1 MEALDE
7 VEHPKPG
14 KDFIYQTYNEFVL
27 DNPWA
32 KEAGVRP
39 KSIVREMF
47 EDWSS
52 FEDYVKNYGLE
63 RSEAVLLR
71 HLSEVYKVLVQT
83 VPPALK
89 TEEVEEAESYL
100 EGMVREV
107 DSSLI
112 DEWEKLLNPDERP
125 EAKEEIP
132 KKEVPFTRRKAEFL
146 RATRRAVFDFV
157 KELSRENYEA
167 AAELVGGKALE
178 IREMM
183 AGYFEEHGIIRM
195 DPEARSTKYLRI
207 EGDRLEQVLIDEEG
221 LNDWSAVLEVD
232 RARSDEEN
240 RVVLALTGVGPF

>member
-1 MEALDE
+1 
-7 VEHPKPG
+7 
-14 KDFIYQTYNEFVL
+14 
-27 DNPWA
+27 
-32 KEAGVRP
+32 
-39 KSIVREMF
+39 MF
-47 EDWSS
+47 ENWSS

-89 TEEVEEAESYL
+89 TPEVEEAESFL

-112 DEWEKLLNPDERP
+112 DEWEKLRNSDEEMEEVGKPP
-125 EAKEEIP
+125 EKEI
-132 KKEVPFTRRKAEFL
+132 PFTRRKAEFL

-157 KELSRENYEA
+157 KEISRENYEV
-167 AAELVGGKALE
+167 AAEIVGGKALE

-195 DPEARSTKYLRI
+195 DPEARSTKYLRV
-207 EGDRLEQVLIDEEG
+207 EGDRLEQILIDEEG

-232 RARSDEEN
+232 RARSDKEK
-240 RVVLALTGVGPF
+240 RVVLELLAVGPF

>member
-1 MEALDE
+1 M
-7 VEHPKPG
+7 EHPKPG
-14 KDFIYQTYNEFVL
+14 KEFIYQTYNEFVL

-89 TEEVEEAESYL
+89 TPEVEEAESFL

-112 DEWEKLLNPDERP
+112 DEWEKLRNSDGEVE
-125 EAKEEIP
+125 EAEKAP
-132 KKEVPFTRRKAEFL
+132 VKEVPFTRRKAEFL
-146 RATRRAVFDFV
+146 RATKRAAFDFV
-157 KELSRENYEA
+157 KEISRENYER
-167 AAELVGGKALE
+167 AAEVVGGKGLE

-183 AGYFEEHGIIRM
+183 EGYFEEHGIIRM
-195 DPEARSTKYLRI
+195 DPEARSAKYLRI
-207 EGDRLEQVLIDEEG
+207 EGNRYEQILIDEEG
-221 LNDWSAVLEVD
+221 RNDWSAVFEVD
-232 RARSDEEN
+232 RTKSDEEK
-240 RVVLALTGVGPF
+240 RVVLSLAGIGPF

>member
-1 MEALDE
+1 M
-7 VEHPKPG
+7 
-14 KDFIYQTYNEFVL
+14 
-27 DNPWA
+27 
-32 KEAGVRP
+32 RP

-89 TEEVEEAESYL
+89 TEEVEEAESFL
-100 EGMVREV
+100 EGMVRGV

-112 DEWEKLLNPDERP
+112 DEWEKLRNG
-125 EAKEEIP
+125 EEEEEVEKAP
-132 KKEVPFTRRKAEFL
+132 VKEVPFTRRKAEFL
-146 RATRRAVFDFV
+146 RASRRVVFDFV
-157 KELSRENYEA
+157 KEISRENYDA
-167 AAELVGGKALE
+167 AAELVGGKGLE

-195 DPEARSTKYLRI
+195 DPEARSAKYLRI
-207 EGDRLEQVLIDEEG
+207 EGDRYEQTLIDEEG
-221 LNDWSAVLEVD
+221 LNDWSTVFEVD
-232 RARSDEEN
+232 RGRSDEEN
-240 RVVLALTGVGPF
+240 RVVLTLTSLGAF